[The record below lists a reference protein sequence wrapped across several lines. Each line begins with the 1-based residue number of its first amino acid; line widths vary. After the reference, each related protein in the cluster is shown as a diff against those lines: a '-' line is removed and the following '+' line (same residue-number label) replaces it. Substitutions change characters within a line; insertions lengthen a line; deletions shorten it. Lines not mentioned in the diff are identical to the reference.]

1 MDSGSM
7 GPLPN
12 RASKTRKKGEMKS
25 ANTPS
30 ISNPIII
37 GVQI

>member
-1 MDSGSM
+1 
-7 GPLPN
+7 LPI
-12 RASKTRKKGEMKS
+12 RASTTLKKGEMKS
-25 ANTPS
+25 ATTPS

>member
-7 GPLPN
+7 GPLPI
-12 RASKTRKKGEMKS
+12 RASKTLKKGEMKS
-25 ANTPS
+25 ASTPS

-37 GVQI
+37 DLQI